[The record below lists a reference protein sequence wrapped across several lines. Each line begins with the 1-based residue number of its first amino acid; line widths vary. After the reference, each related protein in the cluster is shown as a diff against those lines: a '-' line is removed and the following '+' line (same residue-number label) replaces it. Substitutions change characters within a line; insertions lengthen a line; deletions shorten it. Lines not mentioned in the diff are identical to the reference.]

1 MKSIINLI
9 INDLILCKKIFLV
22 AIPMIIF
29 LAFTG
34 LQCSIDGKHHYVYIY
49 VIAMASYILIN
60 YVEQAISKNKSNMFI
75 YSLPIDKN
83 NMVLEKYIFII
94 GINIINW
101 GICILTTVVFS
112 IILKGRLI
120 ENICSIGDLVFAI
133 TLVYIYYSIY
143 YPFYFKLGPNKLN
156 LFNRCIYMF
165 IILLPVIIKRIIEI
179 LNISISISKKGFY
192 EQINVIQSKFLWIIL
207 FDIIMVTISAYI
219 SIIIHKN
226 KTIMYE

>member
-165 IILLPVIIKRIIEI
+165 IILLPVIIQRIIEI

>member
-9 INDLILCKKIFLV
+9 INDLILCKNIFLI

-29 LAFTG
+29 LTFTG
-34 LQCSIDGKHHYVYIY
+34 LQCSIDGNHHYVYIY
-49 VIAMASYILIN
+49 VIAMGSYILIN
-60 YVEQAISKNKSNMFI
+60 YVEQIMNKNKSNIFM
-75 YSLPIDKN
+75 YSLPIEKN
-83 NMVLEKYIFII
+83 NMVLEKYLFII

-101 GICILTTVVFS
+101 GICILTTVIFS

-120 ENICSIGDLVFAI
+120 ANICSIDDLVFAI
-133 TLVYIYYSIY
+133 TLISIYYSIY

-165 IILLPVIIKRIIEI
+165 IILLPVIIQRIIEM
-179 LNISISISKKGFY
+179 LNISISKKGFY
-192 EQINVIQSKFLWIIL
+192 EQINIIQSKFLWIIL
-207 FDIIMVTISAYI
+207 FDIIMITISAYI

-226 KTIMYE
+226 KTVMYE